1 MKVKIRLQ
9 GSKEDVEKLRR
20 HLLKKHPQ
28 LILGKLREG
37 TNPKYKDNQKYASYG
52 DYKFNT
58 IRKRRKSITWHSW
71 EGKK

>member
-37 TNPKYKDNQKYASYG
+37 TNPKYKDDQKYASYG

-58 IRKRRKSITWHSW
+58 VRKRRSTK
-71 EGKK
+71 